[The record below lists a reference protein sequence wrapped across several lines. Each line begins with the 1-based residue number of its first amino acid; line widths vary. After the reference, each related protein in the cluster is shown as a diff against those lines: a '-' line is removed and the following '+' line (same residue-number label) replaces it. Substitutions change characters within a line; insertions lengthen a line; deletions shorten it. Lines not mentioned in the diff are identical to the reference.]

1 MIQSAKPG
9 HRRRIWLWVAALTAF
24 VLVLIGGLGWI
35 AWQVIDNINAPGPPP
50 TGSGPCGSSDSVN
63 VQLVFVDGHTVQACT
78 PDRPSCPNGTIT
90 RSGERQ
96 TVSAARFRTHN
107 HPPTS
112 SRRYH

>member
-9 HRRRIWLWVAALTAF
+9 HRRRIWFWVAALTAF
-24 VLVLIGGLGWI
+24 VRVVIGGLGWT

-78 PDRPSCPNGTIT
+78 HDRPSCPNGTIT
-90 RSGERQ
+90 GSGNGQ
-96 TVSAARFRTHN
+96 TFSVSRVRLNNQLRASARR
-107 HPPTS
+107 
-112 SRRYH
+112 

>member
-35 AWQVIDNINAPGPPP
+35 AWQVIDNIDAPGAPP

-63 VQLVFVDGHTVQACT
+63 VQRVFADRHTGQARAHH
-78 PDRPSCPNGTIT
+78 RPRCPNPTIPRT
-90 RSGERQ
+90 GNTQASP
-96 TVSAARFRTHN
+96 AAQFGPLN
-107 HPPTS
+107 PPPHPARP
-112 SRRYH
+112 